1 MANQIVKKQQKHYSE
16 KDEWEKKLDNFDRSQ
31 RRRETQ
37 WRRRVVRIDAILM
50 AAITGTNRKINLD
63 KMNNLDPE
71 AGF

>member
-1 MANQIVKKQQKHYSE
+1 MAYQIVKKQQKHYSE

-50 AAITGTNRKINLD
+50 SALTGSNRKINLD